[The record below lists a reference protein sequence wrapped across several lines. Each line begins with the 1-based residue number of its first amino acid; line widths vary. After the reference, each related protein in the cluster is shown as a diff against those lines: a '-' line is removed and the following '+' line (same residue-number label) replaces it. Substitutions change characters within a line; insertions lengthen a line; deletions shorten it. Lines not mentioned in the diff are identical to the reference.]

1 MNNKFNRADRIH
13 VKSLKGVSKMGKR
26 DEKVAKAKKPLFK
39 KWWFWLIIVIVI
51 AGAVGGGNKDKTK
64 ETDTEKTAKVETK
77 ESKTESKTEKSAL
90 KKSEKQVFGIGQD
103 VTVGKVVYRVD
114 GKEVAD
120 TVGNEYV
127 NSTAKGK
134 FLVLNVTVTNNGDKA
149 ITVTDDF
156 FKLYKGKTEFKADTT
171 ATMYANQATNGDS
184 AAFFL
189 QELNPESTLSGKV
202 VFDVSEDTIND
213 PSTQL
218 QVQTGVWGTQ
228 TEKIKLN

>member
-1 MNNKFNRADRIH
+1 
-13 VKSLKGVSKMGKR
+13 MGKR

-64 ETDTEKTAKVETK
+64 EKDTEKTAKVETK
-77 ESKTESKTEKSAL
+77 ESKTEESKTEESAP

-202 VFDVSEDTIND
+202 IFDVSEDTIND

-218 QVQTGVWGTQ
+218 QVQTGIWGTQ
-228 TEKIKLN
+228 TEKINLN

>member
-1 MNNKFNRADRIH
+1 
-13 VKSLKGVSKMGKR
+13 MGKR
-26 DEKVAKAKKPLFK
+26 DENVTKAKKPLFK

-64 ETDTEKTAKVETK
+64 KADAEKTAKVETK
-77 ESKTESKTEKSAL
+77 ESKTESKTEKSAP

>member
-1 MNNKFNRADRIH
+1 
-13 VKSLKGVSKMGKR
+13 MGKR

-51 AGAVGGGNKDKTK
+51 AGAVGGGNKDNTK
-64 ETDTEKTAKVETK
+64 EKDTEKTAKVETK
-77 ESKTESKTEKSAL
+77 ESKTEKSSP

-114 GKEVAD
+114 SKEVAD
-120 TVGNEYV
+120 TVGNEYL

-171 ATMYANQATNGDS
+171 ATMYANQAANGDS

-202 VFDVSEDTIND
+202 IFDVSEDTIND

-218 QVQTGVWGTQ
+218 QVQTGIWGTQ
-228 TEKIKLN
+228 TEKINLN

>member
-1 MNNKFNRADRIH
+1 
-13 VKSLKGVSKMGKR
+13 MGRR
-26 DEKVAKAKKPLFK
+26 DEKVAKAKKPIFK

-64 ETDTEKTAKVETK
+64 KADTEKTAKVETK
-77 ESKTESKTEKSAL
+77 ESKTEKSSP

-120 TVGNEYV
+120 TVGNEYL

-134 FLVLNVTVTNNGDKA
+134 FLVLSVTVTNNGDKA

-171 ATMYANQATNGDS
+171 ATMYANQAANGDS

-202 VFDVSEDTIND
+202 IFDVSEDTIND

-218 QVQTGVWGTQ
+218 QVQTGIWGTQ
-228 TEKIKLN
+228 TEKINLN

>member
-1 MNNKFNRADRIH
+1 
-13 VKSLKGVSKMGKR
+13 MGKR
-26 DEKVAKAKKPLFK
+26 DEKVAKAKKPIFK

-64 ETDTEKTAKVETK
+64 KADTEKTAKVETK
-77 ESKTESKTEKSAL
+77 ESKTEKSSP

-114 GKEVAD
+114 SKEVAD
-120 TVGNEYV
+120 TVGNEYL

-171 ATMYANQATNGDS
+171 ATMYANQAANGDS

-189 QELNPESTLSGKV
+189 QELNPESTLSGIV
-202 VFDVSEDTIND
+202 IFDVSEDTIND

-218 QVQTGVWGTQ
+218 QVQTGIWGTQ
-228 TEKIKLN
+228 TEKINLN

>member
-1 MNNKFNRADRIH
+1 M
-13 VKSLKGVSKMGKR
+13 
-26 DEKVAKAKKPLFK
+26 AKKRLFDEDGNEVKGKIKKPFYK
-39 KWWFWLIIVIVI
+39 KWWFWLIVVIIIV
-51 AGAVGGGNKDKTK
+51 GAVGGGNKDKTK

-77 ESKTESKTEKSAL
+77 ESKTEESAP
-90 KKSEKQVFGIGQD
+90 KKSEKQVFGMGQD

-171 ATMYANQATNGDS
+171 ATMYANQDANGDS

-213 PSTQL
+213 QSTQL

>member
-1 MNNKFNRADRIH
+1 
-13 VKSLKGVSKMGKR
+13 MGKR

-39 KWWFWLIIVIVI
+39 KWWFWLIIVILI

-77 ESKTESKTEKSAL
+77 ESKTEESKTEESAP

-103 VTVGKVVYRVD
+103 VTVGKVVYRAD
-114 GKEVAD
+114 SKEVAD
-120 TVGNEYV
+120 TVGNEYL

-171 ATMYANQATNGDS
+171 ATMYANQAANGDS

-202 VFDVSEDTIND
+202 IFDVSEDTIND

-218 QVQTGVWGTQ
+218 QVQTGIWGTQ
-228 TEKIKLN
+228 TEKINLN

>member
-1 MNNKFNRADRIH
+1 
-13 VKSLKGVSKMGKR
+13 MGKR
-26 DEKVAKAKKPLFK
+26 DEKVTKAKKPIFK

-77 ESKTESKTEKSAL
+77 ESKTEESAPE
-90 KKSEKQVFGIGQD
+90 KSEKQVFGMGQD

-120 TVGNEYV
+120 TVGDEYV

-171 ATMYANQATNGDS
+171 ATMYANQAANGDS

-202 VFDVSEDTIND
+202 IFDVSEDTIND
-213 PSTQL
+213 PLTQL
-218 QVQTGVWGTQ
+218 QVQTGIWGTQ
-228 TEKIKLN
+228 TEKINLN

>member
-1 MNNKFNRADRIH
+1 
-13 VKSLKGVSKMGKR
+13 MGRR
-26 DEKVAKAKKPLFK
+26 DEKVAKAKKPIFK
-39 KWWFWLIIVIVI
+39 RWWFWLIIVIVI

-64 ETDTEKTAKVETK
+64 KADTEKTAKVETK
-77 ESKTESKTEKSAL
+77 ESKTEKSSP

-202 VFDVSEDTIND
+202 IFDVSEDTIND

-218 QVQTGVWGTQ
+218 QVQTGIWGTQ
-228 TEKIKLN
+228 TEKINLN

>member
-1 MNNKFNRADRIH
+1 
-13 VKSLKGVSKMGKR
+13 MGKR

-64 ETDTEKTAKVETK
+64 EKDTEKTAKVETK
-77 ESKTESKTEKSAL
+77 ESKESKESKTEESAP

-120 TVGNEYV
+120 TVGNEYL

-134 FLVLNVTVTNNGDKA
+134 FLVLSVTVTNNGDKA

-171 ATMYANQATNGDS
+171 ATMYANQAANADS

-202 VFDVSEDTIND
+202 IFDVSEDTIND

-218 QVQTGVWGTQ
+218 QVQTGIWGTQ
-228 TEKIKLN
+228 TEKINLN

>member
-1 MNNKFNRADRIH
+1 
-13 VKSLKGVSKMGKR
+13 MGKR
-26 DEKVAKAKKPLFK
+26 DENVTKAKKPLFK

-64 ETDTEKTAKVETK
+64 EADAEKTAKVETK
-77 ESKTESKTEKSAL
+77 ESKTEKSSP
-90 KKSEKQVFGIGQD
+90 KKSEKQVFRIGQD

-114 GKEVAD
+114 SKEVAD
-120 TVGNEYV
+120 TVGNEYL

-149 ITVTDDF
+149 VTVTDDF

-171 ATMYANQATNGDS
+171 ATMYANQAANGDS

-202 VFDVSEDTIND
+202 IFDVSEDTIND

-218 QVQTGVWGTQ
+218 QVQTGIWGTQ
-228 TEKIKLN
+228 TEKINLN

>member
-1 MNNKFNRADRIH
+1 
-13 VKSLKGVSKMGKR
+13 MGRR
-26 DEKVAKAKKPLFK
+26 DEKVAKAKKPIFK

-64 ETDTEKTAKVETK
+64 KADTEKTAKVETK
-77 ESKTESKTEKSAL
+77 ESKTEKSSP

-114 GKEVAD
+114 SKEVAD
-120 TVGNEYV
+120 TVGNEYL

-149 ITVTDDF
+149 VTVTDDF

-171 ATMYANQATNGDS
+171 ATMYANQAANGDS

-202 VFDVSEDTIND
+202 IFDVSEDTISD

-218 QVQTGVWGTQ
+218 QVQTGIWGTQ
-228 TEKIKLN
+228 TEKINLN

>member
-1 MNNKFNRADRIH
+1 
-13 VKSLKGVSKMGKR
+13 MGRR
-26 DEKVAKAKKPLFK
+26 DEKVAKAKKPIFK

-64 ETDTEKTAKVETK
+64 KADTEKTAKVETK
-77 ESKTESKTEKSAL
+77 ESKTEKSSP

-202 VFDVSEDTIND
+202 IFDVSEDTIND

-218 QVQTGVWGTQ
+218 QVQTGIWGTQ
-228 TEKIKLN
+228 TEKINLN

>member
-1 MNNKFNRADRIH
+1 
-13 VKSLKGVSKMGKR
+13 MGRR

-64 ETDTEKTAKVETK
+64 KADTEKTAKVETK
-77 ESKTESKTEKSAL
+77 ESKTEKSSP

-114 GKEVAD
+114 SKEVAD
-120 TVGNEYV
+120 TVGNEYL

-149 ITVTDDF
+149 VTVTDDF

-171 ATMYANQATNGDS
+171 ATMYANQAANGDS

-202 VFDVSEDTIND
+202 IFDVSEDTISD

-218 QVQTGVWGTQ
+218 QVQTGIWGTQ
-228 TEKIKLN
+228 TEKINLN

>member
-1 MNNKFNRADRIH
+1 
-13 VKSLKGVSKMGKR
+13 MGKR
-26 DEKVAKAKKPLFK
+26 DEKVAKDKKPFFK

-64 ETDTEKTAKVETK
+64 KADAEKTAKVETK
-77 ESKTESKTEKSAL
+77 ESKTESKTEKSAP

>member
-1 MNNKFNRADRIH
+1 
-13 VKSLKGVSKMGKR
+13 MGRR
-26 DEKVAKAKKPLFK
+26 DEKVAKAKKPIFK

-64 ETDTEKTAKVETK
+64 KADTEKTAKVETK
-77 ESKTESKTEKSAL
+77 ESKTEKSSP

-114 GKEVAD
+114 SKEVAD
-120 TVGNEYV
+120 TVGNEYL

-171 ATMYANQATNGDS
+171 ATMYANQAANGDS

-202 VFDVSEDTIND
+202 IFDVSEDAIND

-218 QVQTGVWGTQ
+218 QVQTGIWGTQ
-228 TEKIKLN
+228 TEKINLN

>member
-1 MNNKFNRADRIH
+1 
-13 VKSLKGVSKMGKR
+13 MGKR

-39 KWWFWLIIVIVI
+39 KWWFWLIIVILI

-64 ETDTEKTAKVETK
+64 KADTEKTAKVETK
-77 ESKTESKTEKSAL
+77 ESKTEESKTEESAP

-171 ATMYANQATNGDS
+171 ATMYANQAANGDS

-202 VFDVSEDTIND
+202 IFDVSEDTIND

-218 QVQTGVWGTQ
+218 QVQTGIWGTQ
-228 TEKIKLN
+228 TEKINLN

>member
-1 MNNKFNRADRIH
+1 
-13 VKSLKGVSKMGKR
+13 MGKR

-77 ESKTESKTEKSAL
+77 ESKESKAEESAP

-171 ATMYANQATNGDS
+171 ATMYANQAANGDS

-202 VFDVSEDTIND
+202 IFDVSEDTIND

-218 QVQTGVWGTQ
+218 QVQTGIWGTQ
-228 TEKIKLN
+228 TEKINLN

>member
-1 MNNKFNRADRIH
+1 
-13 VKSLKGVSKMGKR
+13 MGKR

-39 KWWFWLIIVIVI
+39 KWWFWLIIVILI

-77 ESKTESKTEKSAL
+77 ESKESKAEESAP

-171 ATMYANQATNGDS
+171 ATMYANQAANGDS

-202 VFDVSEDTIND
+202 IFDVSEDTIND

-218 QVQTGVWGTQ
+218 QVQTGIWGTQ
-228 TEKIKLN
+228 TEKINLN

>member
-1 MNNKFNRADRIH
+1 
-13 VKSLKGVSKMGKR
+13 MGKR

-64 ETDTEKTAKVETK
+64 EKDTEKTAKVETK
-77 ESKTESKTEKSAL
+77 ESKESKESKTEESAP

-120 TVGNEYV
+120 TVGNEYL

-134 FLVLNVTVTNNGDKA
+134 FLVLSVTVTNNGDKA

-171 ATMYANQATNGDS
+171 ATMYANQAANGDS

-202 VFDVSEDTIND
+202 IFDVSEDTIND

-218 QVQTGVWGTQ
+218 QVQTGIWGTQ
-228 TEKIKLN
+228 TEKINLN

>member
-1 MNNKFNRADRIH
+1 
-13 VKSLKGVSKMGKR
+13 MGRR
-26 DEKVAKAKKPLFK
+26 DEKVAKAKKPFFK
-39 KWWFWLIIVIVI
+39 KWWFWLIVVIVI

-64 ETDTEKTAKVETK
+64 KADTEKTAKVETK
-77 ESKTESKTEKSAL
+77 ESKAEKSSP
-90 KKSEKQVFGIGQD
+90 KKSEKQVFRIGQD

-114 GKEVAD
+114 SKEVAD
-120 TVGNEYV
+120 TVGNEYL

>member
-1 MNNKFNRADRIH
+1 
-13 VKSLKGVSKMGKR
+13 MGRR
-26 DEKVAKAKKPLFK
+26 DEKVAKAKKPIFK

-64 ETDTEKTAKVETK
+64 KADTEKTAKVETK
-77 ESKTESKTEKSAL
+77 ESKTEKSSP

-120 TVGNEYV
+120 TVGNEYL

-134 FLVLNVTVTNNGDKA
+134 FLVLSVTVTNNGDKA

-171 ATMYANQATNGDS
+171 ATMYANQAANGDS

-202 VFDVSEDTIND
+202 IFDVSEDTIND

-218 QVQTGVWGTQ
+218 QVQTGIWGTQ

>member
-1 MNNKFNRADRIH
+1 
-13 VKSLKGVSKMGKR
+13 MGKR
-26 DEKVAKAKKPLFK
+26 DEKVAKDKKPFFK
-39 KWWFWLIIVIVI
+39 KWWFWLIIVILI
-51 AGAVGGGNKDKTK
+51 AGAVGGGIKDKTK

-77 ESKTESKTEKSAL
+77 ESKESKAEESAP

-171 ATMYANQATNGDS
+171 ATMYANQAANGDS

-202 VFDVSEDTIND
+202 IFDVSEDTNND

-218 QVQTGVWGTQ
+218 QVQTGIWGTQ
-228 TEKIKLN
+228 TEKINLN

>member
-1 MNNKFNRADRIH
+1 
-13 VKSLKGVSKMGKR
+13 MGRR
-26 DEKVAKAKKPLFK
+26 DEKVAKAKKPIFK
-39 KWWFWLIIVIVI
+39 KLWFWLIVVIVI

-64 ETDTEKTAKVETK
+64 KADTEKTAKVETK
-77 ESKTESKTEKSAL
+77 ESKAEKSSP
-90 KKSEKQVFGIGQD
+90 KKSEKQVFRIGQD

-114 GKEVAD
+114 SKEVAD
-120 TVGNEYV
+120 TVGNEYL

-171 ATMYANQATNGDS
+171 ATMYANQAANGDS

-202 VFDVSEDTIND
+202 IFDVSEDTIND

-218 QVQTGVWGTQ
+218 QVQTGIWGTQ
-228 TEKIKLN
+228 TEKINLN

>member
-1 MNNKFNRADRIH
+1 
-13 VKSLKGVSKMGKR
+13 MGRR
-26 DEKVAKAKKPLFK
+26 DEKIAKAKKPIFK

-64 ETDTEKTAKVETK
+64 KADTEKTAKVETK
-77 ESKTESKTEKSAL
+77 ESKTEKSSP

-114 GKEVAD
+114 SKEVAD
-120 TVGNEYV
+120 TVGNEYL

-149 ITVTDDF
+149 VTVTDDF

-171 ATMYANQATNGDS
+171 ATMYANQAANGDS

-202 VFDVSEDTIND
+202 IFDVSEDTIND

-218 QVQTGVWGTQ
+218 QVQTGIWGTQ
-228 TEKIKLN
+228 TEKINLN

>member
-1 MNNKFNRADRIH
+1 
-13 VKSLKGVSKMGKR
+13 MGKR
-26 DEKVAKAKKPLFK
+26 DEKVAKAKKPIFK

-51 AGAVGGGNKDKTK
+51 AGAVGGGNKDETK

-77 ESKTESKTEKSAL
+77 ESKTEESAP
-90 KKSEKQVFGIGQD
+90 KKSEKQVFEIGQD

-171 ATMYANQATNGDS
+171 STMYANQAANGDS

-202 VFDVSEDTIND
+202 IFDVSEDTIND

-218 QVQTGVWGTQ
+218 QVQTGIWGTQ
-228 TEKIKLN
+228 TEKINLN

>member
-1 MNNKFNRADRIH
+1 
-13 VKSLKGVSKMGKR
+13 MGKR
-26 DEKVAKAKKPLFK
+26 DEKVAKAKKPIFK
-39 KWWFWLIIVIVI
+39 KWWFWLIVVIVI

-64 ETDTEKTAKVETK
+64 KADTEKTAKVETK
-77 ESKTESKTEKSAL
+77 ESKAEKSSP
-90 KKSEKQVFGIGQD
+90 KKSEKQVFRIGQD

-149 ITVTDDF
+149 IAVTDDF

-171 ATMYANQATNGDS
+171 ATMYANQAANGDS

-202 VFDVSEDTIND
+202 IFDVSEDTIND

-218 QVQTGVWGTQ
+218 QVQTGIWGTQ
-228 TEKIKLN
+228 TEKINLN

>member
-1 MNNKFNRADRIH
+1 
-13 VKSLKGVSKMGKR
+13 MGKR
-26 DEKVAKAKKPLFK
+26 DEKVAKAKKPFFK

-51 AGAVGGGNKDKTK
+51 AGAVGGGNKDETK

-77 ESKTESKTEKSAL
+77 ESKTESKTEKSAP
-90 KKSEKQVFGIGQD
+90 KKSEKQVFRIGQD

-114 GKEVAD
+114 SKEVAD
-120 TVGNEYV
+120 TVGNEYL

-171 ATMYANQATNGDS
+171 ATMYANQAANGDS

-202 VFDVSEDTIND
+202 IFDVSEDTISD

-218 QVQTGVWGTQ
+218 QVQTGIWGTQ
-228 TEKIKLN
+228 TKKINLN

>member
-1 MNNKFNRADRIH
+1 
-13 VKSLKGVSKMGKR
+13 MGRR
-26 DEKVAKAKKPLFK
+26 DEKIAKAKKPIFK

-64 ETDTEKTAKVETK
+64 KADTEKTAKVETK
-77 ESKTESKTEKSAL
+77 ESKTEKSSP

-114 GKEVAD
+114 SKEVAD
-120 TVGNEYV
+120 TVGNEYL

-149 ITVTDDF
+149 VTVTDDF

-171 ATMYANQATNGDS
+171 ATMYANQAANGDS

-202 VFDVSEDTIND
+202 IFDVSEDTIND
-213 PSTQL
+213 PSIQL
-218 QVQTGVWGTQ
+218 QVQTGIWGTQ
-228 TEKIKLN
+228 TEKINLN

>member
-1 MNNKFNRADRIH
+1 
-13 VKSLKGVSKMGKR
+13 MGKR
-26 DEKVAKAKKPLFK
+26 DENVTKAKKPLFK

-64 ETDTEKTAKVETK
+64 KADTEKTAKVETK
-77 ESKTESKTEKSAL
+77 ESKTEKSSP
-90 KKSEKQVFGIGQD
+90 KKSEKQVFRIGQD

-120 TVGNEYV
+120 TVGNEYL

-149 ITVTDDF
+149 VTVTDDF

-171 ATMYANQATNGDS
+171 ATMYANQAANGDS

-202 VFDVSEDTIND
+202 IFDVSEDTIND

-218 QVQTGVWGTQ
+218 QVQTGIWGTQ
-228 TEKIKLN
+228 TEKINLN

>member
-1 MNNKFNRADRIH
+1 
-13 VKSLKGVSKMGKR
+13 MGRR
-26 DEKVAKAKKPLFK
+26 DEKVAKAKKPIYK

-51 AGAVGGGNKDKTK
+51 AGAVGGGGKDKTK

-77 ESKTESKTEKSAL
+77 ESKAEESAP

-114 GKEVAD
+114 SKEVAD
-120 TVGNEYV
+120 TVGNEYL

-171 ATMYANQATNGDS
+171 STMYANQAANGDS

-202 VFDVSEDTIND
+202 IFDVSEDTIND

-218 QVQTGVWGTQ
+218 QVQTGIWGTQ
-228 TEKIKLN
+228 TEKINLN

>member
-1 MNNKFNRADRIH
+1 
-13 VKSLKGVSKMGKR
+13 MGKR
-26 DEKVAKAKKPLFK
+26 DEKVAKAKKPIFK

-51 AGAVGGGNKDKTK
+51 AGAVGGGNKDETK

-77 ESKTESKTEKSAL
+77 ESKTEESAPE
-90 KKSEKQVFGIGQD
+90 KSEKQVFGMGQD

-171 ATMYANQATNGDS
+171 STMYANQAANGYS

-202 VFDVSEDTIND
+202 IFDVSEDTIND

-218 QVQTGVWGTQ
+218 QVQTGIWGTQ
-228 TEKIKLN
+228 TEKINLN

>member
-1 MNNKFNRADRIH
+1 
-13 VKSLKGVSKMGKR
+13 MGKR
-26 DEKVAKAKKPLFK
+26 DENVTKAKKPLFK

-64 ETDTEKTAKVETK
+64 KADAEKTAKVETK
-77 ESKTESKTEKSAL
+77 ESKTESKTEKSAP

-171 ATMYANQATNGDS
+171 ATMYANQDANGDS

-228 TEKIKLN
+228 TEKINLN

>member
-1 MNNKFNRADRIH
+1 
-13 VKSLKGVSKMGKR
+13 MGKR

-51 AGAVGGGNKDKTK
+51 AGAVGGGNKDETK

-77 ESKTESKTEKSAL
+77 ESKTESKTEKSAP

>member
-1 MNNKFNRADRIH
+1 
-13 VKSLKGVSKMGKR
+13 MGRR
-26 DEKVAKAKKPLFK
+26 DEKVAKAKKPIFK

-64 ETDTEKTAKVETK
+64 KADTEKTAKVETK
-77 ESKTESKTEKSAL
+77 ESKAEKSSP
-90 KKSEKQVFGIGQD
+90 KKSEKQVFRIGQD

-114 GKEVAD
+114 SKEVAD
-120 TVGNEYV
+120 TVGNEYL

>member
-1 MNNKFNRADRIH
+1 
-13 VKSLKGVSKMGKR
+13 MGKR
-26 DEKVAKAKKPLFK
+26 DEKVAKAKKPFFK

-64 ETDTEKTAKVETK
+64 EKDTEKTAKVETK
-77 ESKTESKTEKSAL
+77 ESKESKESKTEESAP

-120 TVGNEYV
+120 TVGNEYL

-134 FLVLNVTVTNNGDKA
+134 FLVLSVTVTNNGDKA

-171 ATMYANQATNGDS
+171 ATMYANQAANGDS

-202 VFDVSEDTIND
+202 IFDVSEDTIND

-218 QVQTGVWGTQ
+218 QVQTGIWGTQ
-228 TEKIKLN
+228 TEKINLN

>member
-1 MNNKFNRADRIH
+1 
-13 VKSLKGVSKMGKR
+13 MGRR
-26 DEKVAKAKKPLFK
+26 DEKVAKAKKPFFK

-51 AGAVGGGNKDKTK
+51 AGAVGGGNKDETK

-77 ESKTESKTEKSAL
+77 ESKTEESKTEESAP

-120 TVGNEYV
+120 TVGNEYL

-134 FLVLNVTVTNNGDKA
+134 FLVLSVTVTNNGDKA

-171 ATMYANQATNGDS
+171 ATMYANQAANGDS

-202 VFDVSEDTIND
+202 IFDVSEDTIND

-218 QVQTGVWGTQ
+218 QVQTGIWGTQ
-228 TEKIKLN
+228 TEKINLN

>member
-1 MNNKFNRADRIH
+1 
-13 VKSLKGVSKMGKR
+13 MGRR
-26 DEKVAKAKKPLFK
+26 DEKVAKAKKPIFK

-64 ETDTEKTAKVETK
+64 KADTEKTAKVETK
-77 ESKTESKTEKSAL
+77 ESKAEKSSP
-90 KKSEKQVFGIGQD
+90 KKSEKQVFRIGQD

-114 GKEVAD
+114 SKEVAD
-120 TVGNEYV
+120 TVGNEYL

-189 QELNPESTLSGKV
+189 QELNPDSTLSGKV

>member
-1 MNNKFNRADRIH
+1 
-13 VKSLKGVSKMGKR
+13 MGKR
-26 DEKVAKAKKPLFK
+26 DEKVAKAKKPIFK
-39 KWWFWLIIVIVI
+39 KWWFWLIVIIVI

-64 ETDTEKTAKVETK
+64 KADTEKTAKVETK
-77 ESKTESKTEKSAL
+77 ESKTEKSSP

-114 GKEVAD
+114 SKEVAD
-120 TVGNEYV
+120 TVGNEYL

-171 ATMYANQATNGDS
+171 ATMYANQAANGDS

-189 QELNPESTLSGKV
+189 QELNPESTLSGKAI
-202 VFDVSEDTIND
+202 FDVSEDTIND

-218 QVQTGVWGTQ
+218 QVQTGIWGTQ
-228 TEKIKLN
+228 TEKINLN